1 MQLRKTP
8 FVATEADFADTNNE
22 PSLDEA
28 LEGLALRDWVWAA
41 VDKLRPDDR
50 VTTILRYFSRSSGY
64 DAIAAVT
71 GVPVGTVRSRLNR
84 ARSVLAT
91 SLQKEADD
99 SLVSREVLEQ
109 SRRADWESFYA
120 DLHERPVPRTYRAT
134 YAADVVVSDLNN
146 TWRGIR
152 EWSDHERDAIVL
164 GVRARIVDVVAGSDV
179 TVLEIDFTNPDW
191 AADHCPP
198 RSTFVHHL
206 TDGRSRRLA
215 IQYV

>member
-1 MQLRKTP
+1 M
-8 FVATEADFADTNNE
+8 
-22 PSLDEA
+22 
-28 LEGLALRDWVWAA
+28 
-41 VDKLRPDDR
+41 
-50 VTTILRYFSRSSGY
+50 
-64 DAIAAVT
+64 T

-109 SRRADWESFYA
+109 SRRADWESCYA

-152 EWSDHERDAIVL
+152 ERSDHERDAIVL

-206 TDGRSRRLA
+206 TDGRSGRLA